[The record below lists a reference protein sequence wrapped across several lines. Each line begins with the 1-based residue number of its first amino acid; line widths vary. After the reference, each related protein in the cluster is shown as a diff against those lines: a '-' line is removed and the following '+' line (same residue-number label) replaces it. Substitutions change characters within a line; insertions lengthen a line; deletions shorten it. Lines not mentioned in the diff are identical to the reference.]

1 MMEGETFP
9 VVWMEITGIP
19 SHVVSNTGE
28 VRSKDRISTIDSTCR
43 HYHRKVKGHL
53 LRRVFTKRSGKLSY
67 VRVSINDQSYLVH
80 RLVAKTFL
88 SDSYFQGA
96 HVNHKNGNKQDNR
109 VENLEWVTPS
119 ENELHSHRVLG
130 KQTWNSGIPFPNPN
144 AVAVRRKNYHIR
156 CFELLFW
163 KEISHWTDKKL
174 ANFCGLSSRQVNQ
187 NLQVA
192 RKERS
197 SHE

>member
-1 MMEGETFP
+1 MMEGETST
-9 VVWMEITGIP
+9 VVWKEIIGIP
-19 SHVVSNTGE
+19 SHEISNTGE
-28 VRSKDRISTIDSTCR
+28 VRSKDRISIVDSASL
-43 HYHRKVKGHL
+43 HYFRKVKGHL
-53 LRRVFTKRSGKLSY
+53 LRRVFTRRSGKLSY
-67 VRVSINDQSYLVH
+67 VSVSINNQSQMVH

-119 ENELHSHRVLG
+119 ENELHSHRILG
-130 KQTWNSGIPFPNPN
+130 KQTWNSGILFPNPK

-163 KEISHWTDKKL
+163 KEISHWTDQKL
-174 ANFCGLSSRQVNQ
+174 ASFFGLSSRQVNQ
-187 NLQVA
+187 NLKVA

-197 SHE
+197 AHE